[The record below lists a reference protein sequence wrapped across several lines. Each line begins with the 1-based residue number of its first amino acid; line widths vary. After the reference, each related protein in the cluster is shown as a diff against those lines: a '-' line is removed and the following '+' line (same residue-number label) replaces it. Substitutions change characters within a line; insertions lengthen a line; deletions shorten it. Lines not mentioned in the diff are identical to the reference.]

1 MAILLSSNIDHF
13 NFLPLFLNI
22 IKGMDTMISI
32 TMKRTSLAIAMALA
46 CPNVSAADL
55 GVAQGFSAFV
65 FGDFTSDSGAAE
77 SAIFAKNDVELE
89 GYSIRY
95 RTDVDPEELS
105 LIAGGEIDYE
115 SGRVYSGS
123 ILSGKEA
130 SIDDDVAL
138 GLAPNATISENT
150 ALPFNIEEAE
160 KELKELSSQ
169 LQELTVNG
177 TVDKLWGGLY
187 LTGDGES
194 EIQVFNI
201 DGKEMAK
208 AHTFSVN
215 NIPNDSTIIF
225 NISGVQGKSKK
236 ALNNK
241 SFASLESHRTKTIFN
256 FYESEKLDITGTR
269 VQGVVLAPYANIRA
283 YSGDFTMPVIAKS
296 WEGSMHLGYDEF
308 DGDLPDLNAIEIHE
322 KWAWVGSTFM
332 PEYNQVMSTPVVVQ
346 LNDDN
351 GDGVINED
359 DVSDILF
366 TSFKDNGYSSLG
378 VVRALSGIDGKE
390 LWDYS
395 EGAVW
400 SVPKAGLAAAD
411 LDSDGYIEIVTVS
424 YEDDKT
430 YIYSHDGKLKKT
442 INSGSHWGM
451 NPSIADIN
459 NDGIPEIALGNLV
472 FDYDYGYLFSTE
484 WGAAPIIFDHDLD
497 GKQEVFT
504 QGTLYDSDGR
514 VVWNTEHLNGSHW
527 FSSVANFD
535 SDQYPEI
542 IVSVPDS
549 AEGEGLISLLEHD
562 GSVKWGPLK
571 VPGGGGGSQVIEDL
585 DGDGRL
591 EIALAGY
598 NQVSVISDNGLIKWS
613 HPIND
618 LSSGKVGVTAFDFNG
633 NGHSEIVVQDTLA
646 VKILDS
652 LTGQE
657 LVNFENSS
665 GTLWEYPLIVDL
677 DGDSSGELVV
687 SSNNYSE
694 GKFTGIRVLDGGD
707 KKWKAA
713 SRVWNQHSYH
723 TTNINSNGT
732 IPTQENNSWLTNN
745 SYRSATLNSY

>member
-13 NFLPLFLNI
+13 NLLPLFLNI

-65 FGDFTSDSGAAE
+65 FGDFTSDSGVAE

-95 RTDVDPEELS
+95 RTDVDAEELS

-138 GLAPNATISENT
+138 GLDPNATISENT

-269 VQGVVLAPYANIRA
+269 VQGVVLAPYANISA

-308 DGDLPDLNAIEIHE
+308 DGDLPDNKLIINPQL
-322 KWAWVGSTFM
+322 KCMWSGSENM
-332 PEYNQVMSTPVVVQ
+332 PEYDQVMAAPIVVQ

-351 GDGVINED
+351 KDGVINEKD
-359 DVSDILF
+359 TPDIVFPTFKGIRVESQGILRAIDGRNCEEIWQASESGPWVDPLF
-366 TSFKDNGYSSLG
+366 TPAAADIDGDG
-378 VVRALSGIDGKE
+378 VVEIVTGSGGGGSNNKLTAFDNHGNVQWQTLTWDARGFPAIADLDRDGTPEIIYQSYVLSNEGEVLFRTMFENREAVVFEQYNDGVNVVLGQGYIYNQDGSRVSLEVTGSKQSIGNFNQDSLPE
-390 LWDYS
+390 IVTVQGQDLYLLNNEGEKIWGPVTIPGQGWGTTTIAQLNPSDLPEIIVASSSNLTTFDASGKMLWTKATNDLGSKSTGATTFDFNSDGQEEILYADEDTFYILEGTTGQTLWSQDNPSGTAYEYPVVADTDNDGSADIIVVSNKYS
-395 EGAVW
+395 EGA
-400 SVPKAGLAAAD
+400 SEK
-411 LDSDGYIEIVTVS
+411 VTGVKIF
-424 YEDDKT
+424 EGKGWPEART
-430 YIYSHDGKLKKT
+430 IWNQYSFHQT
-442 INSGSHWGM
+442 NIM
-451 NPSIADIN
+451 
-459 NDGIPEIALGNLV
+459 
-472 FDYDYGYLFSTE
+472 
-484 WGAAPIIFDHDLD
+484 
-497 GKQEVFT
+497 
-504 QGTLYDSDGR
+504 
-514 VVWNTEHLNGSHW
+514 
-527 FSSVANFD
+527 
-535 SDQYPEI
+535 
-542 IVSVPDS
+542 
-549 AEGEGLISLLEHD
+549 
-562 GSVKWGPLK
+562 
-571 VPGGGGGSQVIEDL
+571 
-585 DGDGRL
+585 
-591 EIALAGY
+591 
-598 NQVSVISDNGLIKWS
+598 DNGTV
-613 HPIND
+613 P
-618 LSSGKVGVTAFDFNG
+618 
-633 NGHSEIVVQDTLA
+633 
-646 VKILDS
+646 
-652 LTGQE
+652 
-657 LVNFENSS
+657 VNE
-665 GTLWEYPLIVDL
+665 
-677 DGDSSGELVV
+677 
-687 SSNNYSE
+687 
-694 GKFTGIRVLDGGD
+694 K
-707 KKWKAA
+707 
-713 SRVWNQHSYH
+713 Q
-723 TTNINSNGT
+723 
-732 IPTQENNSWLTNN
+732 SWLEGN
-745 SYRSATLNSY
+745 SYRSATIKR